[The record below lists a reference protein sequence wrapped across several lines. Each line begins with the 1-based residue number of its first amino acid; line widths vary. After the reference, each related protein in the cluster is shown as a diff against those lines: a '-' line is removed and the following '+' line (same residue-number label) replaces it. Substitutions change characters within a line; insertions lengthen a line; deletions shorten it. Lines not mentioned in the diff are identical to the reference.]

1 MPPGFMQGLGLASQR
16 GWLVSV
22 GYPGGTNRFFVEPCY
37 RRGDRGSSARLRA
50 SLYCAL
56 GTLAEC
62 FQPARLE
69 TRTKES
75 NMYASRWVRN
85 PRGARNL
92 TGGSFGAP
100 STDHDLL

>member
-1 MPPGFMQGLGLASQR
+1 M
-16 GWLVSV
+16 
-22 GYPGGTNRFFVEPCY
+22 GYPGGRIRLFVEAGC
-37 RRGDRGSSARLRA
+37 RLGDRGVKRA
-50 SLYCAL
+50 LTLICAL
-56 GTLAEC
+56 ETLAEW
-62 FQPARLE
+62 FQLTRLE

-75 NMYASRWVRN
+75 NMYASRWVEN